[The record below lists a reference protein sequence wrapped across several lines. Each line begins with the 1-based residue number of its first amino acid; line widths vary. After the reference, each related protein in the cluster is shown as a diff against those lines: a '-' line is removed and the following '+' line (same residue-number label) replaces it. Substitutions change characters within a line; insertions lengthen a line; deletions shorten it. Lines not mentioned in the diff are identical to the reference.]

1 MTQTTDRPLALV
13 TGASTGIG
21 RELAREFAAHGYDLV
36 VAANEPRIHE
46 AGEELRGAVE
56 VDTVE
61 VDLATDEGV
70 DELWRRVQEHGR
82 PLEAAAINA
91 GIAAGGPF
99 AASDLDRELEM
110 VDLNVRSTV
119 HLAKHVLRDMTA
131 RGSGRILFT
140 SSIASTMPGT
150 FQAVYNAS
158 KSFIQSF
165 ALALRTEAKGTGVTI
180 TALMPGPTDT
190 EIFARAGLLD
200 TKIGAGE
207 KDRAADVAHDGFEAL
222 MHGDER
228 VVSHSRKTRA
238 QAALSRV
245 LPDSVK
251 AELHRRQAAP
261 GSGRR

>member
-1 MTQTTDRPLALV
+1 MTSTTDRPLALI

-21 RELAREFAAHGYDLV
+21 RELAREFAAHGYDLG

-46 AGEELRGAVE
+46 AGEELRGPVE
-56 VDTVE
+56 VDSVE

-70 DELWRRVQEHGR
+70 D
-82 PLEAAAINA
+82 
-91 GIAAGGPF
+91 
-99 AASDLDRELEM
+99 
-110 VDLNVRSTV
+110 
-119 HLAKHVLRDMTA
+119 
-131 RGSGRILFT
+131 
-140 SSIASTMPGT
+140 T

-158 KSFIQSF
+158 TSFIPSF
-165 ALALRTEAKGTGVTI
+165 ALALRNEAKGSGVTI
-180 TALMPGPTDT
+180 TA
-190 EIFARAGLLD
+190 R
-200 TKIGAGE
+200 
-207 KDRAADVAHDGFEAL
+207 

-245 LPDSVK
+245 LPDHVK